1 MPIALEVLQVMVLVL
16 AKEKHLK
23 LSGNTFFKKSLI
35 FFTKALVITE
45 EIRALIS
52 LPLGFG
58 FNKLS
63 LFRIT

>member
-1 MPIALEVLQVMVLVL
+1 MPIAHEVSQVMVLVL

-35 FFTKALVITE
+35 VFTKALVITE
-45 EIRALIS
+45 EVTLIY
-52 LPLGFG
+52 LPLVSG

-63 LFRIT
+63 LFSIT